1 MMTRLATCACGQLRV
16 TCHREPGRV
25 SLCHC
30 LECQK
35 RTGSTYGVA
44 AFFQRAD
51 VEPHGETR
59 EYSRVGDS
67 GSAVLF
73 HFCPDCGTTVYW
85 EPRRA
90 RSSSRL
96 RSVPSRT
103 RIFPRRRSRS
113 SRSTVIPGSW
123 TGERSRLIRPA
134 GNI

>member
-16 TCHREPGRV
+16 TCHREPTKI
-25 SLCHC
+25 SLCQC

-51 VEPHGETR
+51 VEPQGEAR

-73 HFCPDCGTTVYW
+73 HFCPNCGATVYW
-85 EPRRA
+85 EPGRA
-90 RSSSRL
+90 PDLVAVAVGAFADPDFPAPSQ
-96 RSVPSRT
+96 SVYAQHRHAW
-103 RIFPRRRSRS
+103 
-113 SRSTVIPGSW
+113 VVDK
-123 TGERSRLIRPA
+123 
-134 GNI
+134 